1 MATTDSF
8 GTSQD
13 FIAQQQAKRM
23 QSEANKATQTAATNA
38 TPPANVTPNVN
49 TQAGATV
56 PVQNA
61 PTMTTPT
68 IVNSN
73 P

>member
-23 QSEANKATQTAATNA
+23 ADEANKAATTAANNA
-38 TPPANVTPNVN
+38 TANVTPNVN
-49 TQAGATV
+49 TNAGATV

-61 PTMTTPT
+61 PTITTPT
-68 IVNSN
+68 ITNSN